1 MLAIESHSLAT
12 SPTKRGMLVRTRL
25 LCGVVPPP
33 PPVVSPLP
41 EPTEADT
48 TRQRYEVLHVAD
60 NSCKTCHQMMDP
72 IGFAFEHL
80 DASGRF
86 RAKEGKFD
94 IDDSGV
100 VTRHQRRRSALPRA
114 DRAGPGPR
122 QAARDDGLPGGL
134 RRHLAFGV
142 SQENAACLVR
152 GAAAE
157 LRAGA
162 SVLDFFLRLARS
174 DHFRLR
180 QP

>member
-1 MLAIESHSLAT
+1 
-12 SPTKRGMLVRTRL
+12 
-25 LCGVVPPP
+25 
-33 PPVVSPLP
+33 
-41 EPTEADT
+41 
-48 TRQRYEVLHVAD
+48 
-60 NSCKTCHQMMDP
+60 MMDP

-100 VTRHQRRRSALPRA
+100 VTNTSAGDLPFR
-114 DRAGPGPR
+114 GPTELA
-122 QAARDDGLPGGL
+122 QALARLPETTDCL
-134 RRHLAFGV
+134 AAYVATSAFGV
-142 SQENAACLVR
+142 SQENASCLVR

-162 SVLDFFLRLARS
+162 SVLDFFQRLARA